1 MKELI
6 LLICQSLVDEA
17 ESVKVIEFTTAGD
30 TVVYEIHVEKTDVGK
45 VIGKEGVTARA
56 IRTILNA
63 VGSKLKKRVVIEII
77 E

>member
-6 LLICQSLVDEA
+6 LNICQSLVDLPEGV
-17 ESVKVIEFTTAGD
+17 SVTEITTGGN
-30 TVVYEIHVEKTDVGK
+30 TVVFEINVEKSDVGK
-45 VIGKEGVTARA
+45 IIGKEGVTARA
-56 IRTILNA
+56 IRTIVNA